1 MQEVRGAT
9 VVVVAVDI
17 VVGVDVATGAF
28 DCNNS
33 GLP

>member
-9 VVVVAVDI
+9 VVVVRVDI
-17 VVGVDVATGAF
+17 VEGVVVVAGAF
-28 DCNNS
+28 DCNSN